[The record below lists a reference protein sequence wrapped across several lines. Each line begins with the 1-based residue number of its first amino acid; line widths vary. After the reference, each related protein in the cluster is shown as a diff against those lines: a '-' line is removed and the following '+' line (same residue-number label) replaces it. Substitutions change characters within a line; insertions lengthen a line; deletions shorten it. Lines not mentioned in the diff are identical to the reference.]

1 MTHAMRLPQNMSPST
16 LPSERLCSSMEFHSA
31 HSTLILPR
39 RTEVGFLAGS
49 ASVWRCLATRLDL
62 DDGEVTAALHHQVER
77 LTQTSDEIA
86 TCARDEVVR
95 QVRDV
100 ATDVVPPGRL
110 RI

>member
-1 MTHAMRLPQNMSPST
+1 
-16 LPSERLCSSMEFHSA
+16 MEFHSA

-100 ATDVVPPGRL
+100 ATDVVPPRAASHLDL
-110 RI
+110 RCPKPPGQVAVTAADA